1 MLRFNGFLEQSIAK
15 FHLTYFRLKIVV
27 AETYGEEEESIFQ
40 TTKLFWRHNVSAII
54 GPVETCNH
62 EVRCYLKQNIVFK
75 PHN

>member
-1 MLRFNGFLEQSIAK
+1 M
-15 FHLTYFRLKIVV
+15 

-75 PHN
+75 PH